1 MDDFFSG
8 VELSFLLVMIFIVYI
23 LVWHLPLHGSQI
35 MMVYFI
41 VMFIYTVSK
50 FLLNL
55 QFRQFPLVK
64 SLIAILFVLI
74 LSEYL
79 IIYDYHSIHI
89 SFLRSLIEY
98 ISNLDIYL
106 IFITK

>member
-1 MDDFFSG
+1 MDDFFNG
-8 VELSFLLVMIFIVYI
+8 IELSFLLLMILIVYI
-23 LVWHLPLHGSQI
+23 LVWHLPLYGSQI

-50 FLLNL
+50 FLLNP

-64 SLIAILFVLI
+64 SLITILFVLI

-79 IIYDYHSIHI
+79 VIYDYHSIHL

-98 ISNLDIYL
+98 ISNLEMYL
-106 IFITK
+106 IFTTK